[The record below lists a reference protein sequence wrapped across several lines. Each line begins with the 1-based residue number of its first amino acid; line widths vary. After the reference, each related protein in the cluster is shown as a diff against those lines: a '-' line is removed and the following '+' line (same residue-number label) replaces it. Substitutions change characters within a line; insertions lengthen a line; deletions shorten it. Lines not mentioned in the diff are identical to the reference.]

1 MRVARWSFGEGADPL
16 VTSSGSFSRRAAPRA
31 SSAPRVRIQS
41 SSVSA
46 PAASITTTWVRSGSS
61 AFFSR
66 ALASCAAS
74 SAISTRLSESERMY
88 ADSSALVCG

>member
-1 MRVARWSFGEGADPL
+1 MRVASWSL
-16 VTSSGSFSRRAAPRA
+16 VSAPTRFSTSSGSCSRRAAPRR
-31 SSAPRVRIQS
+31 SSSSRVRTQS
-41 SSVSA
+41 SEVSA

-61 AFFSR
+61 ARFSR
-66 ALASCAAS
+66 ALASWAAS